1 MEMLAR
7 AVSSIVTSTEQTPTT
22 TEGLAYFFKVQ
33 MKTCSELL
41 RMINQSI
48 FISIKW

>member
-22 TEGLAYFFKVQ
+22 TECLAYFFKVQ
-33 MKTCSELL
+33 MKTYSELL